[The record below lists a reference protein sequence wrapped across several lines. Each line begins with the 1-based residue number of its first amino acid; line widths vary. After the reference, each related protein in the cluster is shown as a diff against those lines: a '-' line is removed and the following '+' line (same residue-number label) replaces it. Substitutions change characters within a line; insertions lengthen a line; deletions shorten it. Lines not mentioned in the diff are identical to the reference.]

1 LNRLILKF
9 IEPSTIQLSGP
20 WRGGIQTLLVVACAA
35 VFLATAYRSVS
46 KYHEPK
52 VGELDRA
59 TQGLFDFHN
68 GIYFPA
74 VGLTAGY
81 DPYGPKFAADFPV
94 TRQIPPY
101 SPLALVI
108 HWPLGWM
115 PLRLAEIVYYFVT
128 LGFLVAIGVLAVNAL
143 PTVKERATWTLF
155 AVLTVLASR
164 SGHSTLF
171 TTYFTGELVVG
182 SMLALRFAESRPVI
196 SGLGIALASIKPNFG
211 IPLILMMAARGNW
224 RATVLGVVFSG
235 VGVLLGVTILLQHVD
250 LATLISDLK
259 SSDSAHVGDDY
270 ELPVNTWTRVD
281 ILAVVAKWT
290 RLNPGAP
297 IALGVMLLLLI
308 LPCVA
313 LARLSKLGDK
323 TGDQSYSGVLIL
335 ATGMAALYH
344 HAYDA
349 MLLIAAAFSLILD
362 SQWRRWFTPTA
373 RVGLAAGL
381 MFVPWNYLSS
391 EVVLNRLKLPNTVEQ
406 IMTSSSGVVL
416 LVCCLILTA
425 RALRNPVPHH

>member
-1 LNRLILKF
+1 ML
-9 IEPSTIQLSGP
+9 EPSAIQLSSG
-20 WRGGIQTLLVVACAA
+20 RRRCIQSLLVVACAT

-52 VGELDRA
+52 IGEFDRS

-81 DPYGPKFAADFPV
+81 DPYGPQFAADFPV

-101 SPLALVI
+101 SPLALVV

-115 PLRLAEIVYYFVT
+115 PLRLAEIVYYFIT
-128 LGFLVAIGVLAVNAL
+128 LGFLISIGVLAVNAL
-143 PTVKERATWTLF
+143 PNIKERATWTLL
-155 AVLTVLASR
+155 AVLLVLASR
-164 SGHSTLF
+164 SGHTTLF
-171 TTYFTGELVVG
+171 TAYFTGELVLG
-182 SMLALRFAESRPVI
+182 SLLAVRFAESRPVI
-196 SGLGIALASIKPNFG
+196 SGLGLALASIKPNFG
-211 IPLILMMAARGNW
+211 IPLILLMGARGNW
-224 RATVLGVVFSG
+224 RATVLGVIFSVIG
-235 VGVLLGVTILLQHVD
+235 ALLGVAILLQHVD
-250 LATLISDLK
+250 LDTLISDVK
-259 SSDSAHVGDDY
+259 SSDSAHVTDDY

-281 ILAVVAKWT
+281 TLAVFAKWT
-290 RLNPGAP
+290 RTNPAVP
-297 IALGVMLLLLI
+297 VALGVMLVLLI

-313 LARLSKLGDK
+313 LARLRKLGDK

-349 MLLIAAAFSLILD
+349 MLLIPAAFSLVLD
-362 SQWRRWFTPTA
+362 LEWRKWFSRTA
-373 RVGLAAGL
+373 CFSLAAGL

-391 EVVLNRLKLPNTVEQ
+391 EVVLNRLKLPNDVERT
-406 IMTSSSGVVL
+406 MTSSSGLVL
-416 LVCCLILTA
+416 LVCCLLLTA
-425 RALRNPVPHH
+425 RALRNPVPKR